1 MIPKFKILVYSSL
14 IFFNV
19 VNLLAN
25 NLNINGLSKLT
36 LDDLQTQTSIDLNK
50 DVFSNDDIDTLLKDF
65 YKSDLIFDLKYKKD
79 NDNHYL
85 TIQENK
91 LIENIFFNGNIKIE
105 DDLLIQNIS
114 AKKNSFI
121 NKNNINDE
129 YTNIL
134 NFGIII

>member
-1 MIPKFKILVYSSL
+1 MIQKFKILIYSLL

-36 LDDLQTQTSIDLNK
+36 LNDLQTQTSIDLNM
-50 DVFSNDDIDTLLKDF
+50 DFFSNDDIDILLKDF
-65 YKSDLIFDLKYKKD
+65 YKSDLIFALKYKKD

-91 LIENIFFNGNIKIE
+91 LIENIFFNGNIKID
-105 DDLLIQNIS
+105 DDLLLQNIS
-114 AKKNSFI
+114 AKK
-121 NKNNINDE
+121 K
-129 YTNIL
+129 
-134 NFGIII
+134 